1 MAVNPNASLLGDP
14 DRAARAESMRTELDA
29 IAAQTRQREAAA
41 LRTVLAYTAER
52 MHREFDGHSGI
63 GEWLRECFDFTY
75 TAASQMA
82 RIARLAPKFRI
93 LAEAACSGAARIDAI
108 AYAMLALDRK
118 GLRIHV
124 RLPYSGGPRPSP
136 FDAAVSCATPEATIR
151 EYCVHAAH
159 AELRDAIDQIAAALF
174 DEAAMKDQA
183 SQAALAHLE
192 VTERPDGMWDLY
204 GTLTADTGRL
214 LENYLKTA
222 VAPPRQ
228 DQADADGVL
237 PSQANRAAEAFHQLV
252 AAAGT
257 DPHAPKRHGH
267 TATLSLIADVQVLT
281 GATDL
286 SDHPQRAPRLEGRPV
301 SLSRARQLACEAAIV
316 PMVFD
321 YDKGEVVELG
331 REERL
336 PTTALRRKL
345 EAEQPGGCA
354 WPGCG
359 RPVSWTEAHHIV
371 HWLDQGPT
379 NTANLI
385 LLCRFHHSR
394 IHTGKWQIAKTGPG
408 RALITRTGCT
418 AASPCHRCP
427 GCDEAGRTTTPLVD
441 TDDLTAAFDVDI
453 EREEWSPRYRTEL
466 EALTQWATDKAVA
479 EALASIERTRRA
491 QAGTCETDP
500 GTERTEP
507 ARPLATI
514 TGERWS
520 EQDPIP
526 FLRCP
531 QRATAEGSAGRSR
544 RSPIPNGTGPL
555 TMFHNALVKEIPPKH
570 RRQPRAARSCSG
582 RPRPSIGAERPRPS
596 ATRRPMGTLGPTASP
611 SKRSSDALTEYR
623 T

>member
-1 MAVNPNASLLGDP
+1 MAAIRNDSLLGDA
-14 DRAARAESMRTELDA
+14 DRAARAENMRAQLDA
-29 IAAQTRQREAAA
+29 IAAQTRQRDAAA

-93 LAEAACSGAARIDAI
+93 LAEAASSGAARIDAV

-118 GLRIHV
+118 GLRIHA
-124 RLPYSGGPRPSP
+124 RLPYPGGPRSSP

-159 AELRDAIDQIAAALF
+159 SELRDAIDQIAACLF
-174 DEAAMKDQA
+174 DEAAMMDQA

-214 LENYLKTA
+214 LDNYLKTA

-228 DQADADGVL
+228 DEADADGVL

-252 AAAGT
+252 AAAGV
-257 DPHAPKRHGH
+257 DANAPKRHGH
-267 TATLSLIADVQVLT
+267 TATLSLVADVQVLT

-286 SDHPQRAPRLEGRPV
+286 ADHPERAPRLEGRPV
-301 SLSRARQLACEAAIV
+301 SLGRARHLACEAAVV
-316 PMVFD
+316 PMVYD

-354 WPGCG
+354 WRGCG

-379 NTANLI
+379 NAANLI

-418 AASPCHRCP
+418 AATPCHRCP
-427 GCDEAGRTTTPLVD
+427 GCDEAGRSTTPLVD
-441 TDDLTAAFDVDI
+441 TDDLSAAFDVDL

-466 EALTQWATDKAVA
+466 DALAQWAADKAVA
-479 EALASIERTRRA
+479 EALASIERTRRTYRA
-491 QAGTCETDP
+491 RTDSRDAAERA
-500 GTERTEP
+500 ERTET
-507 ARPLATI
+507 ARPLATV

-520 EQDPIP
+520 QQDPIP

-531 QRATAEGSAGRSR
+531 QRATAEGAQVEAG
-544 RSPIPNGTGPL
+544 
-555 TMFHNALVKEIPPKH
+555 
-570 RRQPRAARSCSG
+570 AARS
-582 RPRPSIGAERPRPS
+582 P
-596 ATRRPMGTLGPTASP
+596 
-611 SKRSSDALTEYR
+611 
-623 T
+623 